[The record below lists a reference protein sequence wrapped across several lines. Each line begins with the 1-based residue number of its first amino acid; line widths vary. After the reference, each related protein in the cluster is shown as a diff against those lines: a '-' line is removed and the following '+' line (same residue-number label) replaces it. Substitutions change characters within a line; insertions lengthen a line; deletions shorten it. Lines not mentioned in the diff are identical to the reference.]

1 LVRPIK
7 RHLRRFES
15 VDHMARQR
23 SLADDDHY
31 VLERLVHGIEA
42 LSEVEDVTVEMD
54 ESFADCD
61 RPNAALLSLPPR
73 LERAIR
79 LRYGLCG
86 AGGDGPM
93 TFAEIGEVFGVTN
106 RRAMQM
112 VTKAQRKM
120 FRYLHASGRVTPE
133 EEHDLNKQR
142 AIYEAEE
149 RVLRERQ
156 AHWQDARAA
165 QQRAERERRAIET
178 EQAMVAQCRRNAE
191 ELARS
196 QERES
201 GSLPVIEGPAPPDR
215 RLVRSDNSVDG
226 VFDDRQLPPWTV
238 SVVNKISEMIDLRF
252 PLLMLWVPAVAG
264 LLLVLTSEA
273 AVVFLVTFVV
283 VIWLPWELTVFQR
296 FGMAHHPV

>member
-1 LVRPIK
+1 MG
-7 RHLRRFES
+7 RRRS
-15 VDHMARQR
+15 VV
-23 SLADDDHY
+23 DDDHY
-31 VLERLVHGIEA
+31 VVERLVHGIEA
-42 LSEVEDVTVEMD
+42 LSELEDVTVEMD
-54 ESFADCD
+54 ESFADRD
-61 RPNAALLSLPPR
+61 RLNAALLSLPPR

-93 TFAEIGEVFGVTN
+93 NFAVIGEVFGLTRN
-106 RRAMQM
+106 GADQM
-112 VTKAQRKM
+112 VRKAQRKI
-120 FRYLHASGRVTPE
+120 FWYLHASGRVTPE
-133 EEHDLNKQR
+133 ERAELNKQR
-142 AIYEAEE
+142 AVDEAQA
-149 RVLRERQ
+149 RAARERY
-156 AHWQDARAA
+156 AAWQDARAA
-165 QQRAERERRAIET
+165 QERADRERRAGEI

-201 GSLPVIEGPAPPDR
+201 GRLPVIEGLSGSDR
-215 RLVRSDNSVDG
+215 RVVRSDHSFDG
-226 VFDDRQLPPWTV
+226 VSDDRLSPRWTV
-238 SVVNKISEMIDLRF
+238 SVVKKITEMIDLRF

-264 LLLVLTSEA
+264 LLLVLTSDA

>member
-1 LVRPIK
+1 MVMDE
-7 RHLRRFES
+7 H
-15 VDHMARQR
+15 
-23 SLADDDHY
+23 HY

-42 LSEVEDVTVEMD
+42 LSELEDTTVEMD
-54 ESFADCD
+54 ESFADRD
-61 RPNAALLSLPPR
+61 RLNAALLSLPPR

-93 TFAEIGEVFGVTN
+93 TFAEIGEVFGLTRN
-106 RRAMQM
+106 GADQM
-112 VTKAQRKM
+112 VRKAQRKI
-120 FRYLHASGRVTPE
+120 FWYLHASGRVTPE
-133 EEHDLNKQR
+133 ERAELNKQR
-142 AIYEAEE
+142 SVDEAQA
-149 RVLRERQ
+149 RAARERY
-156 AHWQDARAA
+156 AAWQDARAA
-165 QQRAERERRAIET
+165 QERADRERRAGEI

-201 GSLPVIEGPAPPDR
+201 GRLPVIEGLAGSDR
-215 RLVRSDNSVDG
+215 RVVRSDHSFDRVS
-226 VFDDRQLPPWTV
+226 DDRLSPRWTV
-238 SVVNKISEMIDLRF
+238 SVVKKITEMIDLRF

-264 LLLVLTSEA
+264 LLLVLTPEA

-296 FGMAHHPV
+296 FGMANYLA